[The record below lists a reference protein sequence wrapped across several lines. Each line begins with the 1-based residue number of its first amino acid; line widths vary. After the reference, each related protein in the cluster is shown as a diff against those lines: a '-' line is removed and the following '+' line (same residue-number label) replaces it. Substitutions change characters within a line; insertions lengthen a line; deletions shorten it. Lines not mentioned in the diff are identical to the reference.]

1 MSSRF
6 EAVKSELD
14 KAVEKSALELDRHQR
29 TMAEVEQLLSSARAS
44 AGYFEQSAAEF
55 DFELTS
61 KTSFAER
68 EEDSSSIISSLNTTI
83 VELQDAA
90 SGFQVT
96 LASKDSATAAADI
109 KHKEEL
115 EALHL
120 AHRAQAEKLSQDQ
133 AEVDREYRAT
143 KGELQ
148 HAETAL
154 AQQQNAVADAWGT
167 SAPCKPESPGAGV

>member
-29 TMAEVEQLLSSARAS
+29 TMAEAQDLLSSKLVS
-44 AGYFEQSAAEF
+44 Q
-55 DFELTS
+55 
-61 KTSFAER
+61 